1 MNLNASVSAI
11 KGIGQKKA
19 DILHSMGIETIE
31 DFFTFYPRDYQ
42 DRRELKTINELLDGT
57 FSLVKGTVMLK
68 VKNGSPYSKKQ
79 TLKVLVKDE
88 TGGLEVVFFNP
99 KFIINRL
106 EMNKEY
112 VFYGRVSIEF
122 GKIKMI
128 HPEFVQ
134 YGSELV
140 QGIIPVYPLKAG
152 ISQSELHKWQRT
164 AFELLEEL
172 PEPLP
177 KEMLEKHH
185 LCGIDYALRNIHR
198 PKDKSSLK
206 AAKYRLIFDEL
217 LFLQIGLFSIKN
229 KICSNEAGICFDKI
243 VQEEVF
249 IEQLPYS
256 LTNAQ
261 KRVAAE
267 IKKDMESPKS
277 MNRLVQ
283 GDVGSGKT
291 AIAEI
296 ALYKAVKSGFQGVM
310 MAPTELLAKQHF
322 ESLQQEFSKHD
333 ITVGFLSGSLS
344 AKEKRLTLE
353 KLEEGAIDILVGT
366 HALIQPNVIFKNLGL
381 VITDEQHRFGVNQR
395 NLLAEKGQTPDL
407 LVMTATPIPRTLAVI
422 MYGDLDISIIDE
434 LPPGRQQIIT
444 RAADASGRE
453 QAYVFVKNEIEKGR
467 QAYVVAPLISE
478 SESLEGVI
486 SAEELFLELTKKFRD
501 SETALLHGD
510 MKQAEKDDI
519 MVRFY
524 SGEIKILVS
533 TVVIEVGI
541 NVPNATIMLIENAER
556 FGLAQ
561 LHQLRG
567 RVGRGTHQSYCL
579 LISNGKNPI
588 AKERINTMVSTSD
601 GFIIAEKD
609 LELRGPGEFFG
620 TKQHGLPDL
629 KLADLIKHAKILN
642 LTREEARNI
651 LENDPQIQ
659 ALEHAGIRE
668 KTIKLFSEESIL
680 SI

>member
-19 DILHSMGIETIE
+19 EILQSMGIETIE

-42 DRRELKTINELLDGT
+42 DRRELRKMNELLDGT
-57 FSLVKGTVMLK
+57 FSLVKGKVMLK

-79 TLKVLVKDE
+79 TLKVLVTDE

-106 EMNKEY
+106 EINSEY
-112 VFYGRVSIEF
+112 VFYGRVSVEF
-122 GKIKMI
+122 GKMKMI
-128 HPEFVQ
+128 HPEFVKH
-134 YGSELV
+134 GTESV
-140 QGIIPVYPLKAG
+140 QGIVPVYPLKGG
-152 ISQSELHKWQRT
+152 ISQTEIHKWQKI

-172 PEPLP
+172 SEPLP

-185 LCGIDYALRNIHR
+185 LCDIYYALQNIHR

-229 KICSNEAGICFDKI
+229 RILSNQVGLCFDKN
-243 VQEEVF
+243 VKEEVF
-249 IEQLPYS
+249 INQLPYT

-261 KRVAAE
+261 QRVVAE
-267 IKKDMESPKS
+267 IMKDMESSKG

-322 ESLQQEFSKHD
+322 EGLQQEFSKHE

-453 QAYVFVKNEIEKGR
+453 QAYSFVKKEIDKGR

-486 SAEELFLELTKKFRD
+486 SAEELYLELTKKFKN

-567 RVGRGTHQSYCL
+567 RVGRGKHQSYCL

-588 AKERINTMVSTSD
+588 AKERISTMVSTSD

-651 LENDPQIQ
+651 LEKDPQIH
-659 ALEHAGIRE
+659 ADEHAGIRE

-680 SI
+680 CI